1 MTEPATGVVT
11 FLLTDIE
18 GSTRMWEQTPEAM
31 KTDLARHDQLLTRII
46 DERGGHLFKHTGEGV
61 LVLLGALSQAVAA
74 ALTAQ
79 IALADQVW
87 SSGANLKARMAIHT
101 GEAEERNGD
110 YFGPAVN
117 RAARLLDAT
126 HGGQVLISESTAGR
140 THLPAVPPVPGRR
153 VSVAA
158 VARSAPQQPPG
169 SAHQFHRPGRPAF
182 PGRGALLDEHRLVTL
197 TGVGGVGKTRIALQA
212 GADLLDRYRHGV

>member
-46 DERGGHLFKHTGEGV
+46 DERGGHLFKHTGDGV
-61 LVLLGALSQAVAA
+61 LALFGAPSQAVAA

-126 HGGQVLISESTAGR
+126 HGGQVLISESTAGLIQDSMADG
-140 THLPAVPPVPGRR
+140 TSLIDLG
-153 VSVAA
+153 
-158 VARSAPQQPPG
+158 
-169 SAHQFHRPGRPAF
+169 
-182 PGRGALLDEHRLVTL
+182 EHRLKDLARAGRIYQLSHPSLEGAFPSLRSLEALPNNLPVQL
-197 TGVGGVGKTRIALQA
+197 TSFIGREDQLSRVGPYSMSIGS
-212 GADLLDRYRHGV
+212 